1 MSNPDPD
8 DSKRRALMRART
20 EAANPVLAR
29 VQYGLLGPCV
39 DLALLLGVGVG
50 HYAALSVFFS
60 SCTQDEA
67 GMDSSRSSAAA
78 SRSVGIVPLSTREMM
93 NLETP
98 TRSARS
104 LCVRLSASRRCLSSC
119 EVINGQVA

>member
-1 MSNPDPD
+1 MSNADPNN
-8 DSKRRALMRART
+8 SKRRATGT
-20 EAANPVLAR
+20 EPTDTER
-29 VQYGLLGPCV
+29 GGVQYGLLGPCV
-39 DLALLLGVGVG
+39 AFALLFWVGVG
-50 HYAALSVFFS
+50 HYAALSDFCS
-60 SCTQDEA
+60 ETQDEA
-67 GMDSSRSSAAA
+67 GMDSSRSRAAA
-78 SRSVGIVPLSTREMM
+78 SRSVGMVPLSTREMI